1 MIKVTVNEQD
11 RARALAVL
19 QKGTRL
25 GDEIGNELRRWA
37 TDHLDNDLYGME
49 NYAPPPA
56 GSKYIRTGRL
66 GANWGLQRAGKAK
79 VTFYNM
85 TAYAGYVVGNGLGQ
99 KQAAIHA
106 GRWWLARKRTE
117 AAIPELER
125 RISVRLRRVFQ

>member
-1 MIKVTVNEQD
+1 MIKVSVNPQD
-11 RARALAVL
+11 LARAMTVL
-19 QKGTRL
+19 KKGTRL
-25 GDEIGNELRRWA
+25 GDEIGSELRAWA

-66 GANWGLQRAGKAK
+66 GANWGLQRKGRTG

-85 TAYAGYVVGNGLGQ
+85 TAYAGYVIGDGGGR

-117 AAIPELER
+117 AAIPDLER